1 LKKRI
6 GLLIVAGI
14 SITMLGACS
23 LFGTKDSP
31 ANGISIEV
39 GAINEQTRSSII
51 DSYKDI
57 TSSQD
62 LYQLKEGT
70 IDNNKLDIKLPT
82 NFGDSMG
89 TAISNL
95 LFISRTTAEKMNK
108 KGFIR
113 ERDNNEGLLS
123 SDPLDSLPKIGK
135 NETIIFANKEYK
147 DLKELTF
154 DNKKMNVQYKGD
166 VWLSPYRGGPNEILL
181 IVDDTLFKEINGK
194 EKTRQILS
202 FNKSFGNLNLVNQG
216 KAPELSKEIDKVNM
230 VLGTKDKG
238 AVNFVNITEK

>member
-1 LKKRI
+1 MKKRI
-6 GLLIVAGI
+6 GLLIVASI
-14 SITMLGACS
+14 SITMLGAYS

-39 GAINEQTRSSII
+39 GTINEQTRNSII

-57 TSSQD
+57 TTSQD

-82 NFGDSMG
+82 KFGYSMD
-89 TAISNL
+89 TATSNL
-95 LFISRTTAEKMNK
+95 LFISRTTAEKMNT

-113 ERDNNEGLLS
+113 ERDNNEGLVS
-123 SDPLDSLPKIGK
+123 SVPLDSLPKIEK
-135 NETIIFANKEYK
+135 DETIIFANKEYK

-154 DNKKMNVQYKGD
+154 DEKKMNVQYKGD
-166 VWLSPYRGGPNEILL
+166 VWLSPYRGGSNVILL

-194 EKTRQILS
+194 EQTRQFLS

-216 KAPELSKEIDKVNM
+216 KAPELRKEIDKVNTA
-230 VLGTKDKG
+230 LGTEDER

>member
-1 LKKRI
+1 
-6 GLLIVAGI
+6 
-14 SITMLGACS
+14 MLGACS

>member
-1 LKKRI
+1 MKKRI
-6 GLLIVAGI
+6 GLLIVASI

-31 ANGISIEV
+31 ANGLSIEV
-39 GAINEQTRSSII
+39 EQLNEQTRNSII

-57 TSSQD
+57 TTSQD

-82 NFGDSMG
+82 KFGDSMD
-89 TAISNL
+89 TATSNL
-95 LFISRTTAEKMNK
+95 LFISRTTAEKMVK
-108 KGFIR
+108 KGLIL
-113 ERDNNEGLLS
+113 ERDNNQGDIS
-123 SDPLDSLPKIGK
+123 SDPVDSLPKSKKG
-135 NETIIFANKEYK
+135 ETILFANKEYK

-154 DNKKMNVQYKGD
+154 DQKKMNVQYKGD
-166 VWLSPYRGGPNEILL
+166 VWLSPYRGGSNVMLL

-194 EKTRQILS
+194 EKTRQFLS

-216 KAPELSKEIDKVNM
+216 KEPELKKEINKLNTA
-230 VLGTKDKG
+230 LGTEGKG
-238 AVNFVNITEK
+238 AVEFVNIKEK

>member
-1 LKKRI
+1 MKKRLR
-6 GLLIVAGI
+6 LLIVAGI

-23 LFGTKDSP
+23 LFGAKDSP

-51 DSYKDI
+51 DLYKDI

-70 IDNNKLDIKLPT
+70 IDNNKLEIKLPT
-82 NFGDSMG
+82 NFGDSMD
-89 TAISNL
+89 TATSNL

-108 KGFIR
+108 KGLIR

-123 SDPLDSLPKIGK
+123 SDSLDSLPKIEK
-135 NETIIFANKEYK
+135 DETIIFANKEYK

-154 DNKKMNVQYKGD
+154 DKKKMNVQYKGD
-166 VWLSPYRGGPNEILL
+166 AWLSPYRGGSKEILL

-216 KAPELSKEIDKVNM
+216 KVTELSKEIDKVSM
-230 VLGTKDKG
+230 ALGTEEKR
-238 AVNFVNITEK
+238 AVNFVNIKEK

>member
-1 LKKRI
+1 MKKRI
-6 GLLIVAGI
+6 GLLIVASI

-31 ANGISIEV
+31 ANGLSIEV
-39 GAINEQTRSSII
+39 EQLNEQTRNSII

-57 TSSQD
+57 TTSQD

-82 NFGDSMG
+82 KFGDSMD
-89 TAISNL
+89 TATSNL
-95 LFISRTTAEKMNK
+95 LFISRTTAEKMVK
-108 KGFIR
+108 KGLIL
-113 ERDNNEGLLS
+113 ERDNNQGDIS
-123 SDPLDSLPKIGK
+123 SDPVDSLPKSKKG
-135 NETIIFANKEYK
+135 ETILFANKEYR

-154 DNKKMNVQYKGD
+154 DKKKMNVQYKGD
-166 VWLSPYRGGPNEILL
+166 AWLSPYRGGSNEILL

-202 FNKSFGNLNLVNQG
+202 FNKSFGNRNLVNQG
-216 KAPELSKEIDKVNM
+216 KAPELSKEIDKVNTA
-230 VLGTKDKG
+230 LGTEEKG
-238 AVNFVNITEK
+238 VVNFVNIKEK

>member
-1 LKKRI
+1 MKKRL

-14 SITMLGACS
+14 SITMLGAYS
-23 LFGTKDSP
+23 LFGTKNSP

-39 GAINEQTRSSII
+39 GEINEQARNSII
-51 DSYKDI
+51 DLYKDI
-57 TSSQD
+57 ITSQD
-62 LYQLKEGT
+62 LYQIKEGA

-82 NFGDSMG
+82 NFGDSMDAA
-89 TAISNL
+89 TSNL

-108 KGFIR
+108 KGLIR

-135 NETIIFANKEYK
+135 NEAIIFANKEYK

-166 VWLSPYRGGPNEILL
+166 VWLSPYRGKYNEILL

-230 VLGTKDKG
+230 VLGTKGKG

>member
-1 LKKRI
+1 MKKRI
-6 GLLIVAGI
+6 GLLIVASI

-31 ANGISIEV
+31 ANGLSIEV
-39 GAINEQTRSSII
+39 EQLNEQTRNSII

-57 TSSQD
+57 TTSQD

-82 NFGDSMG
+82 KFGDSMD
-89 TAISNL
+89 TATSNL
-95 LFISRTTAEKMNK
+95 LFISRTTAEKMVK
-108 KGFIR
+108 KGLIL
-113 ERDNNEGLLS
+113 ERDNNQGDIS
-123 SDPLDSLPKIGK
+123 SDPVDSLPKSKKG
-135 NETIIFANKEYK
+135 ETILFANKEYR

-154 DNKKMNVQYKGD
+154 DKKKMNVQYKGD
-166 VWLSPYRGGPNEILL
+166 AWLSPYRGGSNEILL

-216 KAPELSKEIDKVNM
+216 KAPELSKEIDKVNTA
-230 VLGTKDKG
+230 LGTEEKG
-238 AVNFVNITEK
+238 VVNFVNIKEK

>member
-1 LKKRI
+1 MKKRI

-14 SITMLGACS
+14 SITMLGAYS

-82 NFGDSMG
+82 NFGDLID
-89 TAISNL
+89 TATSNL

-166 VWLSPYRGGPNEILL
+166 VWVSPHRGGSNEILL

>member
-1 LKKRI
+1 MIKRI
-6 GLLIVAGI
+6 GLLIVASI

-31 ANGISIEV
+31 ANGLSIEV
-39 GAINEQTRSSII
+39 EQLNEQTRNSII

-57 TSSQD
+57 TTSQD

-82 NFGDSMG
+82 KFGDSMD
-89 TAISNL
+89 TATSNL
-95 LFISRTTAEKMNK
+95 LFISRTTAEKMVK
-108 KGFIR
+108 KGLIL
-113 ERDNNEGLLS
+113 ERDNNQGDIS
-123 SDPLDSLPKIGK
+123 SDPVDSLPKSKKG
-135 NETIIFANKEYK
+135 ETILFANKEYK

-154 DNKKMNVQYKGD
+154 DQKKMNVQYKGD
-166 VWLSPYRGGPNEILL
+166 VWLSPYRGGSNVMLL

-194 EKTRQILS
+194 EKTRQFLS

-216 KAPELSKEIDKVNM
+216 KEPELSKEIDKLNTA
-230 VLGTKDKG
+230 LGTEEKRT
-238 AVNFVNITEK
+238 VNFVNIKEK

>member
-1 LKKRI
+1 MKKRI
-6 GLLIVAGI
+6 GLLIVASI

-23 LFGTKDSP
+23 LLGAKNSP

-39 GAINEQTRSSII
+39 GAINEQTRNSII

-82 NFGDSMG
+82 NFVDSMD
-89 TAISNL
+89 TATSNL

-108 KGFIR
+108 KGLIR

-123 SDPLDSLPKIGK
+123 SDPLDSLPKIEK
-135 NETIIFANKEYK
+135 DATIIFANKEYK

-154 DNKKMNVQYKGD
+154 DKKKMNVQYKGD
-166 VWLSPYRGGPNEILL
+166 VWLSPYRGGSNKILL

-230 VLGTKDKG
+230 ALGTEDRS
-238 AVNFVNITEK
+238 AVNFVNIKEE

>member
-1 LKKRI
+1 MKKRL

-23 LFGTKDSP
+23 LFGVKDSP

-39 GAINEQTRSSII
+39 GKINEQARNSII

-57 TSSQD
+57 TTSQD

-70 IDNNKLDIKLPT
+70 IDNNKLNIKLPT
-82 NFGDSMG
+82 NFGDSMD
-89 TAISNL
+89 TATSNL

-108 KGFIR
+108 KGLIR
-113 ERDNNEGLLS
+113 ERDNNQGLLS
-123 SDPLDSLPKIGK
+123 SVPLDSLPKIEK
-135 NETIIFANKEYK
+135 DETILFANKEYK

-154 DNKKMNVQYKGD
+154 DEKKMNVQFKGD
-166 VWLSPYRGGPNEILL
+166 VWLSPYRGVSNVILL

-194 EKTRQILS
+194 EKARQFLS
-202 FNKSFGNLNLVNQG
+202 FNKSFGNLNLESQG
-216 KAPELSKEIDKVNM
+216 KAPELRKEIDKVNTA
-230 VLGTKDKG
+230 LGNEDKG

>member
-1 LKKRI
+1 MKKRL

-23 LFGTKDSP
+23 LFGTKHSP
-31 ANGISIEV
+31 ANGLSIE
-39 GAINEQTRSSII
+39 GEQLNEQTKNSII
-51 DSYKDI
+51 DLYKDI
-57 TSSQD
+57 TISQD
-62 LYQLKEGT
+62 QFKIKEGS

-82 NFGDSMG
+82 NLGDSMD
-89 TAISNL
+89 TATSNL

-108 KGFIR
+108 KGLIR

-123 SDPLDSLPKIGK
+123 SDSLDSLPKIEK
-135 NETIIFANKEYK
+135 DETIIFANKEYK

-154 DNKKMNVQYKGD
+154 DKKKMNVQYKGD
-166 VWLSPYRGGPNEILL
+166 AWLSPYRGGSNEILL

-194 EKTRQILS
+194 EKTRQLLS

-216 KAPELSKEIDKVNM
+216 KAPELKKEIDKVNTA
-230 VLGTKDKG
+230 LGTEDKR

>member
-1 LKKRI
+1 MKKRI

-82 NFGDSMG
+82 NFGGSMD
-89 TAISNL
+89 TATSNL

-108 KGFIR
+108 KGLIR

-123 SDPLDSLPKIGK
+123 SDPLDSLPKIGE

-166 VWLSPYRGGPNEILL
+166 VWLSPYRGESNEILL

-230 VLGTKDKG
+230 VLGTKNKG
-238 AVNFVNITEK
+238 AVSFVNITEK

>member
-1 LKKRI
+1 MKKRI
-6 GLLIVAGI
+6 GLLVVVSI

-39 GAINEQTRSSII
+39 GAINEQARSSII
-51 DSYKDI
+51 DLYKDI
-57 TSSQD
+57 TSSKD

-82 NFGDSMG
+82 NFGDSMD
-89 TAISNL
+89 TATSNL

-108 KGFIR
+108 KGLIR

-123 SDPLDSLPKIGK
+123 SDPLDSLPKIEK
-135 NETIIFANKEYK
+135 DETIIFANKEYK
-147 DLKELTF
+147 DLKEITY
-154 DNKKMNVQYKGD
+154 DGKKMSTTYEGD
-166 VWLSPYRGGPNEILL
+166 VWLAPYRGESNVILL

-194 EKTRQILS
+194 EKTRQFLS
-202 FNKSFGNLNLVNQG
+202 FNKSLGNLNLVNQG
-216 KAPELSKEIDKVNM
+216 KAPELTKEINKVNTA
-230 VLGTKDKG
+230 LGTEGKK
-238 AVNFVNITEK
+238 AVNFVNIKEK

>member
-1 LKKRI
+1 MKKRL

-14 SITMLGACS
+14 SITMLGAYS
-23 LFGTKDSP
+23 LFGTKNSP

-39 GAINEQTRSSII
+39 GEINEQARNSII
-51 DSYKDI
+51 DLYKDI
-57 TSSQD
+57 TTSQD
-62 LYQLKEGT
+62 LYQIKEGT

-82 NFGDSMG
+82 NFGDSMDAA
-89 TAISNL
+89 TSNL

-108 KGFIR
+108 KGLIR

-135 NETIIFANKEYK
+135 NEAIIFANKEYK

-166 VWLSPYRGGPNEILL
+166 VWLSPYRGGSNEILL

-216 KAPELSKEIDKVNM
+216 KAPELIKEIDKVNM

-238 AVNFVNITEK
+238 SVNFVNITEK

>member
-1 LKKRI
+1 MKKRL

-23 LFGTKDSP
+23 LLGTKDSP
-31 ANGISIEV
+31 ANGLSIE
-39 GAINEQTRSSII
+39 GEQLNEQTKNSII
-51 DSYKDI
+51 DLYKDI
-57 TSSQD
+57 TISQD
-62 LYQLKEGT
+62 QFKIKEGS

-82 NFGDSMG
+82 NFGDSMD
-89 TAISNL
+89 TATSNL
-95 LFISRTTAEKMNK
+95 LFISRTTAEKMVK
-108 KGFIR
+108 KGLIL
-113 ERDNNEGLLS
+113 ERDNNQGDIS
-123 SDPLDSLPKIGK
+123 SDPVDSLPKSKKG
-135 NETIIFANKEYK
+135 ETILFANKEYK

-154 DNKKMNVQYKGD
+154 DEKKMNVQYKGD
-166 VWLSPYRGGPNEILL
+166 VWLSPYRGGSNVILL

-216 KAPELSKEIDKVNM
+216 KAPELSKEIDKVKTA
-230 VLGTKDKG
+230 LGIENKR